1 MRDKAEKAPEYTM
14 EPAAAE
20 KRFPPLTVSGGAL
33 LLFMGLFF
41 TFSLVLSFLCA
52 CKPEL
57 QSDYGFNMINIIVS
71 QLVCMLAPVLICMQI
86 SGCDFTA
93 SMRLRRGING
103 VQLLLLLP
111 VAAGAFF
118 FANGAN
124 SLFVTLLEQI
134 GYKPAGDSF
143 TVSTLPQLIFASL
156 LYGLLPAFC
165 EEVFF
170 RGMVMRSFERFSPK
184 TAVLMSAMLFGIMH
198 GNLQQVFFA
207 FIFGVIL
214 AVADLEADSLV
225 PSMLLHFA
233 NNFVAM
239 LLTNMP
245 DNAEE
250 AAEYT
255 PAEQLFSMGIWIVL
269 GGALLAAG
277 LFGYI
282 YYTRRRNRRLTGSDK
297 PAELMP
303 GFAGYLDSVR
313 PGDPVTGRGGK
324 AQRAGKRPAL
334 GYIALGLFIAAEAG
348 MILLDFTASWLR

>member
-14 EPAAAE
+14 EPAAAN

-57 QSDYGFNMINIIVS
+57 QSDYGFNMINILVS
-71 QLVCMLAPVLICMQI
+71 QAVCMLAPVLICMQI

-93 SMRLRRGING
+93 TMRLRRGING

-156 LYGLLPAFC
+156 LYGLY
-165 EEVFF
+165 
-170 RGMVMRSFERFSPK
+170 RR
-184 TAVLMSAMLFGIMH
+184 
-198 GNLQQVFFA
+198 
-207 FIFGVIL
+207 
-214 AVADLEADSLV
+214 SLV
-225 PSMLLHFA
+225 LHPSGYVFLLCQYA
-233 NNFVAM
+233 
-239 LLTNMP
+239 P
-245 DNAEE
+245 
-250 AAEYT
+250 
-255 PAEQLFSMGIWIVL
+255 
-269 GGALLAAG
+269 
-277 LFGYI
+277 
-282 YYTRRRNRRLTGSDK
+282 
-297 PAELMP
+297 
-303 GFAGYLDSVR
+303 
-313 PGDPVTGRGGK
+313 
-324 AQRAGKRPAL
+324 
-334 GYIALGLFIAAEAG
+334 
-348 MILLDFTASWLR
+348 

>member
-14 EPAAAE
+14 EPAAAN

-57 QSDYGFNMINIIVS
+57 QSDYGFNMINILVS
-71 QLVCMLAPVLICMQI
+71 QAVCMLAPVLICMQI

-93 SMRLRRGING
+93 TMRLRRGING

-255 PAEQLFSMGIWIVL
+255 PAEQLFSMGIWISSRR
-269 GGALLAAG
+269 AL
-277 LFGYI
+277 
-282 YYTRRRNRRLTGSDK
+282 
-297 PAELMP
+297 
-303 GFAGYLDSVR
+303 V
-313 PGDPVTGRGGK
+313 
-324 AQRAGKRPAL
+324 
-334 GYIALGLFIAAEAG
+334 
-348 MILLDFTASWLR
+348 